1 MGKRTLLVLV
11 LLVAGLAFLRLQ
23 RARETARGG
32 PALGEFPLCPELAA
46 ERVRAL
52 RVEHLE
58 RSFQIKFERDA
69 AGRWFLTDPVHY
81 PAQSALVRTLLATL
95 EGARGEPAPEAD
107 LAQVGLDPP
116 QVVIECTLAAQEGGG
131 ERRVRIEL
139 GALDVD
145 PSRIYARVPGHPSAA
160 VSGCDVFRTTRVLA
174 NTLERFPDDYRD
186 RRATALPAQEVV
198 ALRRR
203 GQVYLEEE
211 GRVEDLLF
219 DALLGPDGWKRV
231 GELPTVSLDPSA
243 MGLLARGATELAIER
258 FVDDSP
264 QDLTR
269 WGLDPPAFTLEIEL
283 VGGET
288 ELLSFGNREKAVD
301 VPVAERVWYCQRQG
315 YAHVWEVRT
324 RDVELLTRP
333 AELFFDQFVM
343 RALRT
348 DVARLEL
355 EGGGTRRVLAREKK
369 GWSVREESGAVEG
382 ATGEGGASAQPG
394 NASAIEEALALLE
407 RVQLA
412 EHLESEPFEPC
423 QPPCSFAVVLQN
435 GTRFAGALGR
445 ATRDPKSA
453 AEGRQYLRAGDAVVA
468 LIDVAVYELCQRPGD
483 DFRSRKVHE
492 IQESLLRVIELEHG
506 GKSYAFVNTG
516 DNVWNPKGQSIR
528 APDAFLQS
536 LDGLLNLGAKR
547 WLAAVPEHEQLL
559 SVRLLSTQSEETL
572 FSFARAPDGTYL
584 WLGAGGQAAEID
596 GAVVE
601 RLLHLF

>member
-32 PALGEFPLCPELAA
+32 PALGEFSLCPDFAA

-81 PAQSALVRTLLATL
+81 PAQSALVRTLLTSLA
-95 EGARGEPAPEAD
+95 GARAEPAPEAEP
-107 LAQVGLDPP
+107 AQVGLEPP
-116 QVVIECTLAAQEGGG
+116 HVVIECTLVAEGGG

-145 PSRIYARVPGHPSAA
+145 PARIYARVPGHPHAA
-160 VSGCDVFRTTRVLA
+160 ASGCDVFRTTRVLA

-186 RRATALPAQEVV
+186 RHATALPAQEVV

-203 GQVYLEEE
+203 GQVYLAEE
-211 GRVEDLLF
+211 GRREDLLF

-231 GELPTVSLDPSA
+231 GDLPTVSLDPGA
-243 MGLLARGATELAIER
+243 MGLFVRGATELAIER

-283 VGGET
+283 LGGEA
-288 ELLSFGNREKAVD
+288 ELLSFGNRETVED
-301 VPVAERVWYCQRQG
+301 VPVSERVWYCQRQG

-333 AELFFDQFVM
+333 CELFFDQFVV

-369 GWSVREESGAVEG
+369 GWSVLEEG
-382 ATGEGGASAQPG
+382 AGSTDVGGAPAKPG
-394 NASAIEEALALLE
+394 NESVIEEALALLE

-412 EHLESEPFEPC
+412 EHLPGEDFEPC
-423 QPPCSFAVVLQN
+423 APPCSVAVVLQD
-435 GTRFAGALGR
+435 GTRFQGALGR
-445 ATRDPKSA
+445 ATRDPQSA
-453 AEGRQYLRAGDAVVA
+453 AEGRQFLRAGDDVVA
-468 LIDVAVYELCQRPGD
+468 LIDVAVFELCQRPGD

-492 IQESLLRVIELEHG
+492 IQESLLRAIELERG
-506 GKSYAFVNTG
+506 GQSYAFVNTG
-516 DNVWNPKGQSIR
+516 DNVWNPKGQAIR
-528 APDAFLQS
+528 APDAFLQA

-547 WLAAVPEHEQLL
+547 WLTSVPEHERLL
-559 SVRLLSTQSEETL
+559 SVRLLSTQSEETV
-572 FSFARAPDGTYL
+572 FSFGRAPDGTYL
-584 WLGAGGQAAEID
+584 WLSASGQVAEID

-601 RLLHLF
+601 RLLSLF